1 MIITRRHLPRR
12 TFLKGMGA
20 VIALPALDAMT
31 PAFAQ
36 GSGLAATARAS
47 SAPVRLAFMY
57 VPNGVTMAD
66 WTPRTA
72 GAAFEFSRILKPL
85 EPFRADTLVLEIV
98 NSLPFQSRRPSREP
112 VQLQRGT
119 K

>member
-1 MIITRRHLPRR
+1 MIVTRRHLPRR

-31 PAFAQ
+31 PAFA
-36 GSGLAATARAS
+36 ATARAS

-66 WTPRTA
+66 WTPRAA
-72 GAAFEFSRILKPL
+72 GAGFEFSRILKPL
-85 EPFRADTLVLEIV
+85 APFRADTLVLSGLAHR
-98 NSLPFQSRRPSREP
+98 NGAAPGDGAGAQARAGAPHPTRL
-112 VQLQRGT
+112 
-119 K
+119 